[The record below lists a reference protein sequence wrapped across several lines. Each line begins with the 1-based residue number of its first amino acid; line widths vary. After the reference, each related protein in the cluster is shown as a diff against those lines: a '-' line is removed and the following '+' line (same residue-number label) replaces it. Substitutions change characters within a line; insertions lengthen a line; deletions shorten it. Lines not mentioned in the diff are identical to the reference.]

1 MTSVW
6 TPITEPASQP
16 LDQNILWDMIANTTA
31 PIVVVLKDGDPQLNR
46 GALIGD
52 GMAYLMKALG
62 TGIRGVR
69 WKDFEILRLPG
80 QAPTI
85 TLHGNAKIIADKL
98 GIQELAISI
107 SHSRNYAV
115 ASVIAWSQDKN

>member
-1 MTSVW
+1 MLLTGIDIIEIDRVQETIQRW
-6 TPITEPASQP
+6 GTRFLHRIY
-16 LDQNILWDMIANTTA
+16 TA
-31 PIVVVLKDGDPQLNR
+31 DE
-46 GALIGD
+46 LIYCRD
-52 GMAYLMKALG
+52 KVERLAARFAAKEAAMKALG

-115 ASVIAWSQDKN
+115 ALVIAWSQDKN